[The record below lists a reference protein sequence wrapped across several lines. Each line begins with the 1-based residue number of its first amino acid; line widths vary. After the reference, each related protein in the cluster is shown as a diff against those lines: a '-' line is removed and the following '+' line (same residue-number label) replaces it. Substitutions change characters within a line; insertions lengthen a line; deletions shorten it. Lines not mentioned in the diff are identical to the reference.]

1 MKRRPAAPTDSAVF
15 RHQEHVLTSKLEDE
29 SLLLDLTSGNYFAL
43 NDTGL
48 RIWELVDGR
57 RSVAQIAKVIAREF
71 DLAAADAAGC
81 AQTFLRTLSKASL
94 VEPV

>member
-1 MKRRPAAPTDSAVF
+1 MKRKPGTQKPSAVF

-43 NDTGL
+43 NETGL
-48 RIWELVDGR
+48 RIWELVDGK
-57 RSVAQIAKVIAREF
+57 RSVAQIANVIAREF
-71 DLAAADAAGC
+71 ELAAGDAASC
-81 AQTFLRTLSKASL
+81 AQAFLRTLSKASL